1 MPKIDLTLPD
11 DALTAEARAKL
22 PGELAAALLRWEG
35 APDSSFFRSIS
46 WTHLHELPAD
56 AIHTADGPATDPQA
70 IVEVTTPQGALSDR
84 RRAGLAEEV
93 TRLVLDATGWG
104 DDAKLHVWVMCREI
118 EEGSWAAA
126 GEIVHFEQLREMAA
140 AEREKQQRQRRQ
152 PVSGAHAPSPARQQ
166 RQRHQPVSGAD
177 APSPTHLEQHA

>member
-11 DALTAEARAKL
+11 DALTPGARSKL

-56 AIHTADGPATDPQA
+56 AMHTADGQAT
-70 IVEVTTPQGALSDR
+70 ESQGDR
-84 RRAGLAEEV
+84 RGHHTAGRPERAQAGRPCRGGDE
-93 TRLVLDATGWG
+93 LVLDATGWG
-104 DDAKLHVWVMCREI
+104 EDAKLRVWVMCREI
-118 EEGSWAAA
+118 DEGSWAAA

-140 AEREKQQRQRRQ
+140 AEREKSQPQQ
-152 PVSGAHAPSPARQQ
+152 
-166 RQRHQPVSGAD
+166 HQPVSRAD
-177 APSPTHLEQHA
+177 APSLTHLEQPA